1 MERKIAA
8 MHSMFGRRSGFCR
21 DCDNLCKRLR
31 DKVYY
36 KCLAYGVSC
45 STATDWRVSNPA
57 CGMFNTALPA
67 DFVPVIER
75 LKHLP
80 RPVTPEPELE
90 GQMNLFDEF
99 IQGGPQ

>member
-1 MERKIAA
+1 MTRKIEA
-8 MHSMFGRRSGFCR
+8 MHARYGKAPGFCR
-21 DCDNLCKRLR
+21 DCGNLCCKKW
-31 DKVYY
+31 DKTYY
-36 KCLAYGVSC
+36 KCLAYGDSC

-57 CGMFNTALPA
+57 CGLFNTELPA

-90 GQMNLFDEF
+90 EQMNIFEVVT
-99 IQGGPQ
+99 Q